1 MAGLPAYT
9 NDKYDALISASR
21 IIKTASISFCSI
33 SIIGGKSVEI
43 KTPTKEERIAFH
55 IRGVKMVLVPALF
68 GALAGFLSS
77 PLFLSPHNANFS
89 FLVLAIAIYA
99 QKFVLPPLGIDSSK
113 FGWKDW
119 FFLAFM
125 TFCYWFMTWT
135 IIINVPDGKPLPFG
149 PFF

>member
-1 MAGLPAYT
+1 
-9 NDKYDALISASR
+9 
-21 IIKTASISFCSI
+21 
-33 SIIGGKSVEI
+33 VEI
-43 KTPTKEERIAFH
+43 KTPTKDERIAFH
-55 IRGVKMVLVPALF
+55 IRGVKMVLVTSML

-77 PLFLSPHNANFS
+77 PFFLSSHNANFS

-99 QKFVLPPLGIDSSK
+99 QKYVFPPLGIDSSK

-119 FFLAFM
+119 FFLSFM

-135 IIINVPDGKPLPFG
+135 IILNGPTPPFG

>member
-21 IIKTASISFCSI
+21 IIKSASISFCSI

-77 PLFLSPHNANFS
+77 PFFLSSHNANFS

-99 QKFVLPPLGIDSSK
+99 QKYVLPPLGIDSSK

-135 IIINVPDGKPLPFG
+135 IILNGPTPPFG